1 MTWGD
6 AMKDIKEK
14 PAERI
19 PKNNAARKIYKVALK
34 KAWTEAKE
42 KSRTMLRESTSTQGD
57 GDYTTAQDT
66 SSAVTDT
73 SYSVIKQNTDFTVQ
87 QGRKIARKQIEK
99 YREHRSAE
107 QAKTTRVHTANE
119 RGVSPKQAECGTLP
133 DAAQRPR
140 RGADLP
146 RQRAK
151 EKVVTA
157 RTAPRGIRGVTQG
170 QRRTRTAKNQTVRS
184 VTTQVQMQTRA
195 QKTRLAAQK
204 IAGGTGRTAV
214 AVRSAIRNFLAD
226 LHSLTAVLAAGA
238 SFALSIV
245 IIISLVAFVSGSAY
259 GIFFAADAPN
269 AASVTVR
276 EAVET
281 LTAEY
286 RDRLEE
292 ISNTV
297 QHDRQDI
304 TANDDVYYIRWQDVL
319 AVFSSYVSGN
329 EQGYPVAALTEEQVD
344 NLRETMWAMNAVD
357 YSIHPETA
365 TIETTDEDGNLT
377 TTEITETVLVIE
389 LTHKTPDEMAADYHF
404 TTRQNTYLQLLQDPQ
419 YEEMWAELLGG
430 FAQGGG
436 KLMSPDSTRTPTG
449 TLQWPLP
456 VAGTITS
463 QFGHRV
469 DPITGEVSSHT
480 GTDIACA
487 EGTPILAAADG
498 TVTVANGLDS
508 WGGSYGYY
516 IQIDHGGGLE
526 TLYAHCSSICVTTG
540 QQVQAGQV
548 IGYVGHTGRV
558 TGSHLHLE
566 VRINGSRTN
575 AMNFF
580 GNN

>member
-1 MTWGD
+1 MRTP
-6 AMKDIKEK
+6 KENKQK
-14 PAERI
+14 PRDRTPKSTAGTI
-19 PKNNAARKIYKVALK
+19 PKATLKAVWLKTKEQTRTAAHENDTNPRQQA
-34 KAWTEAKE
+34 
-42 KSRTMLRESTSTQGD
+42 
-57 GDYTTAQDT
+57 TTDLAG
-66 SSAVTDT
+66 SAAEQSAAFVWH
-73 SYSVIKQNTDFTVQ
+73 
-87 QGRKIARKQIEK
+87 QGRKLAETQARQ
-99 YREHRSAE
+99 HRQKEA
-107 QAKTTRVHTANE
+107 AARVHAANE
-119 RGVSPKQAECGTLP
+119 RGVSPKQAGCGTLP
-133 DAAQRPR
+133 DVAQRPR

-151 EKVVTA
+151 EKAITA
-157 RTAPRGIRGVTQG
+157 KTAPRDIRGVSQG
-170 QRRTRTAKNQTVRS
+170 RRRLRTAANETVRS
-184 VTTQVQMQTRA
+184 VTTQAQIQTHA
-195 QKTRLAAQK
+195 QKIRLAAQK
-204 IAGGTGRTAV
+204 VAGGTGKTAV

-226 LHSLTAVLAAGA
+226 LHSLTAILAAGA

-276 EAVET
+276 EAVDT
-281 LTAEY
+281 LTEEY

-292 ISNTV
+292 ISDTV

-304 TANDDVYYIRWQDVL
+304 VANDDVYYIRWQDVL
-319 AVFSSYVSGN
+319 AVFSSYVAGS
-329 EQGYPVAALTEEQVD
+329 EQGAPVAALTEEQVD
-344 NLRETMWAMNAVD
+344 KLRETMWAMNAVD
-357 YSIHPETA
+357 YSTHPETT
-365 TIETTDEDGNLT
+365 TIDTTDEDGNPT

-389 LTHKTPDEMAADYHF
+389 LTHKTPAEMAADYHF
-404 TTRQNTYLQLLQDPQ
+404 TARQSTYLQLLQDPQ
-419 YEEMWAELLGG
+419 YEELWAELLGG

-436 KLMSPDSTRTPTG
+436 ELMNPDSTRIPTG

-498 TVTVANGLDS
+498 VVTVANGLDS

-526 TLYAHCSSICVTTG
+526 TLCAHCSSICVTTG

-548 IGYVGHTGRV
+548 IGYVGHTGRA
-558 TGSHLHLE
+558 TGSHLHFE
-566 VRINGSRTN
+566 IHINKIRKD
-575 AMNFF
+575 AMSYF
-580 GNN
+580 GMQY

>member
-1 MTWGD
+1 
-6 AMKDIKEK
+6 MKDIKEK
-14 PAERI
+14 PTAHMPRSNATGKI
-19 PKNNAARKIYKVALK
+19 PKAALK
-34 KAWTEAKE
+34 KAWTEGKE

-87 QGRKIARKQIEK
+87 QVRKIARKQIEK
-99 YREHRSAE
+99 YRERHAAE
-107 QAKTTRVHTANE
+107 QVETTRVHTASE

-133 DAAQRPR
+133 DAARHPR

-157 RTAPRGIRGVTQG
+157 KTAPRDIRGVTQG
-170 QRRTRTAKNQTVRS
+170 QRQLRTAANETVRR
-184 VTTQVQMQTRA
+184 VMTQAQMQTHA
-195 QKTRLAAQK
+195 QKIRLAAQK
-204 IAGGTGRTAV
+204 VAGGTGKTAV

-238 SFALSIV
+238 GAALGIV
-245 IIISLVAFVSGSAY
+245 LIICLVAFVSGSAY

-292 ISNTV
+292 ISDTV

-319 AVFSSYVSGN
+319 AVFSSYVTGS
-329 EQGYPVAALTEEQVD
+329 EQGAPVAALTEEQLD
-344 NLRETMWAMNAVD
+344 KLRETMWAMNAVD
-357 YSIHPETA
+357 YSTHPETT
-365 TIETTDEDGNLT
+365 TIDTTDEDGNPT

-419 YEEMWAELLGG
+419 YEELWAELLGG

-436 KLMSPDSTRTPTG
+436 ELMNPDSTRIPTG

-456 VAGTITS
+456 VAGAITS

-498 TVTVANGLDS
+498 IVTVANGLDS

-516 IQIDHGGGLE
+516 IQINHGGGLE

-566 VRINGSRTN
+566 TRTN
-575 AMNFF
+575 GTRVDSMQFF
-580 GNN
+580 S

>member
-1 MTWGD
+1 MRTP
-6 AMKDIKEK
+6 KENK
-14 PAERI
+14 QILRDRTPKSTAGTI
-19 PKNNAARKIYKVALK
+19 PKAVLKAAWLK
-34 KAWTEAKE
+34 TKE
-42 KSRTMLRESTSTQGD
+42 QSRTTAREN
-57 GDYTTAQDT
+57 DT
-66 SSAVTDT
+66 DPRQQEPADLAGSA
-73 SYSVIKQNTDFTVQ
+73 
-87 QGRKIARKQIEK
+87 
-99 YREHRSAE
+99 AE
-107 QAKTTRVHTANE
+107 QAAAFVRHQGQKLAETKARQHRQKEAAARAHAANE

-146 RQRAK
+146 RRRAK
-151 EKVVTA
+151 EKAVTA
-157 RTAPRGIRGVTQG
+157 KTAPRDIRGITQG
-170 QRRTRTAKNQTVRS
+170 QRQLRIAANETVRS
-184 VTTQVQMQTRA
+184 VTTQAQMQTRTRQVQLA
-195 QKTRLAAQK
+195 IQKAASNTR
-204 IAGGTGRTAV
+204 RTV
-214 AVRSAIRNFLAD
+214 TAVRSAIRHFLAS
-226 LHSLTAVLAAGA
+226 LHRLVAAIAVGI
-238 SFALSIV
+238 SVALSI
-245 IIISLVAFVSGSAY
+245 IIVISLVAFVSGSAY

-292 ISNTV
+292 ISDTV
-297 QHDRQDI
+297 QYDRQDI

-319 AVFSSYVSGN
+319 AVFSSYEAGS
-329 EQGYPVAALTEEQVD
+329 EQGAPVAALTEEQLD
-344 NLRETMWAMNAVD
+344 KLRETMWAMNAVD
-357 YSIHPETA
+357 YSTHAETA
-365 TIETTDEDGNLT
+365 VIETTDKNGKVT
-377 TTEITETVLVIE
+377 ATEITETVLVIE
-389 LTHKTPDEMAADYHF
+389 LTHKTPDEMAADHHF
-404 TTRQNTYLQLLQDPQ
+404 TIRQNTYLQLLQDPQ
-419 YEEMWAELLGG
+419 YEKLWAELLGG
-430 FAQGGG
+430 FAQGSG

-469 DPITGEVSSHT
+469 DPITGEASSHT

-540 QQVQAGQV
+540 QQVQSGQV
-548 IGYVGHTGRV
+548 IGYVGHTGRA
-558 TGSHLHLE
+558 TGSHLHFE
-566 VRINGSRTN
+566 VRANGNRVN
-575 AMNFF
+575 PLQNFL
-580 GNN
+580 

>member
-1 MTWGD
+1 MRTP
-6 AMKDIKEK
+6 KENK
-14 PAERI
+14 QKLRDRTQKSTAGTI
-19 PKNNAARKIYKVALK
+19 PKTALK
-34 KAWTEAKE
+34 AAWLKTKE
-42 KSRTMLRESTSTQGD
+42 QSRTTAREN
-57 GDYTTAQDT
+57 DT
-66 SSAVTDT
+66 DP
-73 SYSVIKQNTDFTVQ
+73 QQQEPTDFAGSAAEQSAAFVWH
-87 QGRKIARKQIEK
+87 QGRKLAETQARQHRQEK
-99 YREHRSAE
+99 AAVRAHA
-107 QAKTTRVHTANE
+107 ANE
-119 RGVSPKQAECGTLP
+119 RGVSPKQVRCGTLP

-151 EKVVTA
+151 EKAVTA
-157 RTAPRGIRGVTQG
+157 KTAPRDIRGVTQG
-170 QRRTRTAKNQTVRS
+170 QRQLRTAANETVRS
-184 VTTQVQMQTRA
+184 ITTQAQMQTRTRQVQLA
-195 QKTRLAAQK
+195 IQKAASSTCK
-204 IAGGTGRTAV
+204 TAV
-214 AVRSAIRNFLAD
+214 AVRSAVRHFLVG
-226 LHSLTAVLAAGA
+226 LHSLVAAIAAGI
-238 SFALSIV
+238 SVALSI
-245 IIISLVAFVSGSAY
+245 IIVISLVAFVSGSAY

-269 AASVTVR
+269 VTSVTVR

-292 ISNTV
+292 ISDTV

-319 AVFSSYVSGN
+319 AVFSSYVAGS
-329 EQGYPVAALTEEQVD
+329 EQGAPVAALTEEQLD
-344 NLRETMWAMNAVD
+344 KLREIMWAMNAVD
-357 YSIHPETA
+357 YSTRAETA
-365 TIETTDEDGNLT
+365 VIETTDKNGKVT
-377 TTEITETVLVIE
+377 TTEITETVLVIS

-419 YEEMWAELLGG
+419 YEELWAELLGG
-430 FAQGGG
+430 FEQGGG
-436 KLMSPDSTRTPTG
+436 EVMSPDGTRTPTG
-449 TLQWPLP
+449 NLQWPLP

-498 TVTVANGLDS
+498 IVTVANGLDS

-540 QQVQAGQV
+540 QQVQAGEV

-566 VRINGSRTN
+566 VHVNGSRTD
-575 AMNFF
+575 AMRYF
-580 GNN
+580 GM

>member
-1 MTWGD
+1 MRTPKENKQKLRDHAPKSMTGTL
-6 AMKDIKEK
+6 
-14 PAERI
+14 
-19 PKNNAARKIYKVALK
+19 PKAALK
-34 KAWTEAKE
+34 AAWIKTKE
-42 KSRTMLRESTSTQGD
+42 QSRTTAREN
-57 GDYTTAQDT
+57 DT
-66 SSAVTDT
+66 DPR
-73 SYSVIKQNTDFTVQ
+73 QQEPTDFA
-87 QGRKIARKQIEK
+87 GSA
-99 YREHRSAE
+99 AE
-107 QAKTTRVHTANE
+107 QAAAFVRHQRRKLAETQARQHRQKEAVARAHAAGE
-119 RGVSPKQAECGTLP
+119 RGVSPKQTEYGTLP
-133 DAAQRPR
+133 DAERHPR

-151 EKVVTA
+151 EKAVTA
-157 RTAPRGIRGVTQG
+157 KTAPRDIRGVTQS
-170 QRRTRTAKNQTVRS
+170 RRQLHTAANENARS
-184 VTTQVQMQTRA
+184 AMPQAQMQTH
-195 QKTRLAAQK
+195 AQK
-204 IAGGTGRTAV
+204 IRLSAQKDAAGTGRTAV
-214 AVRSAIRNFLAD
+214 TVGSAIRNFLAE
-226 LHSLTAVLAAGA
+226 LHSLTAILAAGVGA
-238 SFALSIV
+238 ALGIV
-245 IIISLVAFVSGSAY
+245 IVISLVAFVSGSAY

-269 AASVTVR
+269 TASVTVR

-281 LTAEY
+281 LTEEY
-286 RDRLEE
+286 RDRLET
-292 ISNTV
+292 ISDTV

-329 EQGYPVAALTEEQVD
+329 EQGTPVAALTEEQLD
-344 NLRETMWAMNAVD
+344 KLRETMWAMNAVD
-357 YSIHPETA
+357 YATRAETA
-365 TIETTDEDGNLT
+365 VIETTDEDGNPT

-419 YEEMWAELLGG
+419 YEELWAELLGG
-430 FAQGGG
+430 FEQGGG
-436 KLMSPDSTRTPTG
+436 EVMSPDGTRAPTG

-498 TVTVANGLDS
+498 IVTVANGLDS

-558 TGSHLHLE
+558 TGNHLHLE
-566 VRINGSRTN
+566 VRVNGKRAD
-575 AMNFF
+575 AMAYF
-580 GNN
+580 G

>member
-1 MTWGD
+1 MRTP
-6 AMKDIKEK
+6 KENK
-14 PAERI
+14 QKLRDRTLKSAAGTI
-19 PKNNAARKIYKVALK
+19 PKAALKAAWIKTKEQSRTAAR
-34 KAWTEAKE
+34 
-42 KSRTMLRESTSTQGD
+42 GN
-57 GDYTTAQDT
+57 DT
-66 SSAVTDT
+66 DPRQQEPTNLAGLAAEQSAAFVRH
-73 SYSVIKQNTDFTVQ
+73 
-87 QGRKIARKQIEK
+87 QGRKLAETQVRQ
-99 YREHRSAE
+99 HRQKEA
-107 QAKTTRVHTANE
+107 ATHAAGE

-133 DAAQRPR
+133 DAAQRPH

-151 EKVVTA
+151 EKAVTA
-157 RTAPRGIRGVTQG
+157 KTAPRDIRGVTQG
-170 QRRTRTAKNQTVRS
+170 QRQLRTAANETVRS
-184 VTTQVQMQTRA
+184 VTTQAQMHTRTRQVQLAIQKAASNTR
-195 QKTRLAAQK
+195 
-204 IAGGTGRTAV
+204 RTV
-214 AVRSAIRNFLAD
+214 TAVRSAIRHFLAS
-226 LHSLTAVLAAGA
+226 LHRLVAAIAVGI
-238 SFALSIV
+238 SVALSI
-245 IIISLVAFVSGSAY
+245 IIVISLVAFVSGSAY

-292 ISNTV
+292 ISDTV

-319 AVFSSYVSGN
+319 AVFSSYVAGS
-329 EQGYPVAALTEEQVD
+329 EQGAPVAALTEEQVD
-344 NLRETMWAMNAVD
+344 KLREIMWAMNAVD
-357 YSIHPETA
+357 YATRAETA
-365 TIETTDEDGNLT
+365 VIETTDKNGKST

-419 YEEMWAELLGG
+419 YEELWAELLGG

-436 KLMSPDSTRTPTG
+436 ELMNPDSTRIPTG

-498 TVTVANGLDS
+498 IVTVANGLDS

-526 TLYAHCSSICVTTG
+526 TLYAHCSSICVTNG

-548 IGYVGHTGRV
+548 IGYVGHTGRA
-558 TGSHLHLE
+558 TGSHLHFE
-566 VRINGSRTN
+566 VRANGNRVN
-575 AMNFF
+575 PLQNFL
-580 GNN
+580 

>member
-14 PAERI
+14 PAVRI
-19 PKNNAARKIYKVALK
+19 PKNNAAVKIYKVALK
-34 KAWTEAKE
+34 KVWTEAKE

-99 YREHRSAE
+99 YRERRSAE
-107 QAKTTRVHTANE
+107 QTETVRVHTANE
-119 RGVSPKQAECGTLP
+119 RGVSPKQVECSTLSDAE
-133 DAAQRPR
+133 RHPR

-151 EKVVTA
+151 EKAVTA
-157 RTAPRGIRGVTQG
+157 KIAPRDIRGVTQS
-170 QRRTRTAKNQTVRS
+170 QRQLRTAANQTVRS
-184 VTTQVQMQTRA
+184 VTTQAQMQTRA
-195 QKTRLAAQK
+195 QKIRFAAK
-204 IAGGTGRTAV
+204 KVAGGTGRTAV

-226 LHSLTAVLAAGA
+226 LHSLTAILAAGA
-238 SFALSIV
+238 SAALGIV
-245 IIISLVAFVSGSAY
+245 IVISLVAFVSGSAY

-276 EAVET
+276 EAVDT

-292 ISNTV
+292 ISETV

-329 EQGYPVAALTEEQVD
+329 EQGAPVAALTKNQVD
-344 NLRETMWAMNAVD
+344 KLREIMWAMNAVD
-357 YSIHPETA
+357 YSTRAETA
-365 TIETTDEDGNLT
+365 VIETTDKNGKPT
-377 TTEITETVLVIE
+377 TATITETVLVIR
-389 LTHKTPDEMAADYHF
+389 LTHKTPGEMAADYHF
-404 TTRQNTYLQLLQDPQ
+404 TARQSTYLQLLQDPQ
-419 YEEMWAELLGG
+419 YEELWAELLGG
-430 FAQGGG
+430 FAQGSGE
-436 KLMSPDSTRTPTG
+436 LMNPDSTRIPTG
-449 TLQWPLP
+449 NLQWPLP
-456 VAGTITS
+456 VAGAITS

-540 QQVQAGQV
+540 QQVQSGEV
-548 IGYVGHTGRV
+548 IGYVGHTGRA
-558 TGSHLHLE
+558 TGNHLHLE
-566 VRINGSRTN
+566 VSVD
-575 AMNFF
+575 
-580 GNN
+580 GNRADVLRYFTL

>member
-1 MTWGD
+1 MRTP
-6 AMKDIKEK
+6 KENK
-14 PAERI
+14 QKLRDRTPKSTAGTI
-19 PKNNAARKIYKVALK
+19 PKAALK
-34 KAWTEAKE
+34 TAWIKAKE
-42 KSRTMLRESTSTQGD
+42 QSRTTARENDTDPRQQEPTDLADSAAEQ
-57 GDYTTAQDT
+57 TA
-66 SSAVTDT
+66 AFVWH
-73 SYSVIKQNTDFTVQ
+73 
-87 QGRKIARKQIEK
+87 QGRKLAETQARQRRQKEAAA
-99 YREHRSAE
+99 YAHA
-107 QAKTTRVHTANE
+107 AGE
-119 RGVSPKQAECGTLP
+119 RGVSPKQTGHGTLP

-151 EKVVTA
+151 EKAVTA
-157 RTAPRGIRGVTQG
+157 KTAPRDIRGVTQG
-170 QRRTRTAKNQTVRS
+170 QRQLRTAGNETVRS
-184 VTTQVQMQTRA
+184 VTTQAQMHTRIRQVQLAIQKAASNTR
-195 QKTRLAAQK
+195 
-204 IAGGTGRTAV
+204 RTV
-214 AVRSAIRNFLAD
+214 TAVRSAIRHFLAS
-226 LHSLTAVLAAGA
+226 LHRLVAAIAVGI
-238 SFALSIV
+238 SVALSI
-245 IIISLVAFVSGSAY
+245 IIVISLVAFVSGSAY

-276 EAVET
+276 EAVDT

-292 ISNTV
+292 ISDTI

-304 TANDDVYYIRWQDVL
+304 VANDDVYFIRWQDVL
-319 AVFSSYVSGN
+319 AVFSLYVAGS
-329 EQGYPVAALTEEQVD
+329 EQGAPVAALTEEQLD
-344 NLRETMWAMNAVD
+344 KLREIMWAMNAVD
-357 YSIHPETA
+357 YSTHPETT
-365 TIETTDEDGNLT
+365 TIDTADEDGNPT

-389 LTHKTPDEMAADYHF
+389 LTHKTPDEIAADYHF
-404 TTRQNTYLQLLQDPQ
+404 TSRQSSYLQLLQDPQ
-419 YEEMWAELLGG
+419 YEELWAELLGG

-436 KLMSPDSTRTPTG
+436 ELMNPDNTRTPTG

-498 TVTVANGLDS
+498 IVTVANGLDS

-526 TLYAHCSSICVTTG
+526 TLYAHCSSICVTNG

-548 IGYVGHTGRV
+548 IGYVGHTGRA

-566 VRINGSRTN
+566 VWVGRRRKD
-575 AMNFF
+575 AMSFF
-580 GNN
+580 NMYNEG

>member
-1 MTWGD
+1 
-6 AMKDIKEK
+6 MKNIKEK
-14 PAERI
+14 PTAHMPRSNATVEI
-19 PKNNAARKIYKVALK
+19 PKAALK
-34 KAWTEAKE
+34 KAWTEAKG

-87 QGRKIARKQIEK
+87 QGRKFARKQVEK
-99 YREHRSAE
+99 YRECRAAE
-107 QAKTTRVHTANE
+107 QNETARAHAADE
-119 RGVSPKQAECGTLP
+119 RGVSPKQTECGTLP

-146 RQRAK
+146 RRRAK
-151 EKVVTA
+151 EKAVTA
-157 RTAPRGIRGVTQG
+157 KTAPRNIRGVTQG
-170 QRRTRTAKNQTVRS
+170 QRQLRTAANETVRS
-184 VTTQVQMQTRA
+184 VTTQAQMHTRA
-195 QKTRLAAQK
+195 QKTRFVAQK

-214 AVRSAIRNFLAD
+214 AVRSAIRHFLVG
-226 LHSLTAVLAAGA
+226 LHSLVAAIAAGI
-238 SFALSIV
+238 SVALSI
-245 IIISLVAFVSGSAY
+245 IIVISLVAFVSGSAY
-259 GIFFAADAPN
+259 GIFFAAN
-269 AASVTVR
+269 ASSANTITVQQ
-276 EAVET
+276 AVET
-281 LTAEY
+281 LTEEY
-286 RDRLEE
+286 RDKLEK
-292 ISNTV
+292 ISDTV

-304 TANDDVYYIRWQDVL
+304 TANDDVYYIRWQDIL
-319 AVFSSYVSGN
+319 AVFSSYVAGS
-329 EQGYPVAALTEEQVD
+329 EQGAPVAALTEKQLD
-344 NLRETMWAMNAVD
+344 KLRETMWAMNAVD
-357 YSIHPETA
+357 YSTHPETT
-365 TIETTDEDGNLT
+365 TIETTDEDGNPT

-404 TTRQNTYLQLLQDPQ
+404 TIRQNTYLQLLQDPQ
-419 YEEMWAELLGG
+419 YEELWAELLGG

-436 KLMSPDSTRTPTG
+436 GVMSPDGTRTPTG

-526 TLYAHCSSICVTTG
+526 TLYAHCSAICVTTG

-548 IGYVGHTGRV
+548 IGYVGHTGRA
-558 TGSHLHLE
+558 TGSHLHWE
-566 VRINGSRTN
+566 VHINEDRVN
-575 AMNFF
+575 PMNNFRM
-580 GNN
+580 

>member
-1 MTWGD
+1 
-6 AMKDIKEK
+6 MKKPKENKRK
-14 PAERI
+14 PRDRTPKSTAGTI
-19 PKNNAARKIYKVALK
+19 PKAALKAVWLKTKEQARTAAREND
-34 KAWTEAKE
+34 TE
-42 KSRTMLRESTSTQGD
+42 SRQQEPTDLAG
-57 GDYTTAQDT
+57 
-66 SSAVTDT
+66 SAAEQSAAFVWH
-73 SYSVIKQNTDFTVQ
+73 
-87 QGRKIARKQIEK
+87 QGRKFAETQARQ
-99 YREHRSAE
+99 HRQKEAV
-107 QAKTTRVHTANE
+107 ARAHAAGE
-119 RGVSPKQAECGTLP
+119 RGVSPKQTEYGTLP

-151 EKVVTA
+151 EKAITA
-157 RTAPRGIRGVTQG
+157 KTAPRDICGVTQG
-170 QRRTRTAKNQTVRS
+170 QRQLRTAANETVRS
-184 VTTQVQMQTRA
+184 VTTQAQMQTHT
-195 QKTRLAAQK
+195 QKIRFAAQK
-204 IAGGTGRTAV
+204 VASGTGRTTV
-214 AVRSAIRNFLAD
+214 AVCSAIRHFLAS
-226 LHSLTAVLAAGA
+226 LHSLVVAIATGISV
-238 SFALSIV
+238 ALSI
-245 IIISLVAFVSGSAY
+245 IIVISLVAFVSGSAY

-281 LTAEY
+281 LTEEY

-292 ISNTV
+292 ISDTV

-329 EQGYPVAALTEEQVD
+329 EQGAPVAALTEEQVD
-344 NLRETMWAMNAVD
+344 KLRETMWAMNAVD
-357 YSIHPETA
+357 YATRAETA
-365 TIETTDEDGNLT
+365 VIETTDEDGNPT

-404 TTRQNTYLQLLQDPQ
+404 TTRQNSYLQLLQDPQ
-419 YEEMWAELLGG
+419 YEELWTELLGG
-430 FAQGGG
+430 FAQGSGE
-436 KLMSPDSTRTPTG
+436 LMNPDSTRTPTG

-498 TVTVANGLDS
+498 TVTVANSLDS

-526 TLYAHCSSICVTTG
+526 TLYAHCSSICVTTD

-548 IGYVGHTGRV
+548 IGYVGHTGRA

-566 VRINGSRTN
+566 VHVNGSRTD
-575 AMNFF
+575 AMRYF
-580 GNN
+580 GM